1 MNAAAPTKA
10 VFLSYASQDADAAR
24 RIGEALRRADIEV
37 WLDTNELRGG
47 DAWDA
52 AIRKQIK
59 ACALFLPI
67 ISANTRARAEGYFRL
82 EWKLAVDRSH
92 LMASERAFLLPVVID
107 DTSDANALV
116 PDKFRE
122 VQWTHLPA
130 GEAPETFV
138 QQVSRLLSLDD
149 HISSTPVW
157 QPAGLAPISDNRGPG
172 AGPVP
177 ISASGRP
184 STSGRWK
191 LALLVTAAG
200 VVVAAGYFAIDRFV
214 LSKRVAAVEAT
225 PTAPAGTAARSAI
238 SSKSVA
244 VLPFVDMSEKKDQEY
259 FADGLSEELMGM
271 LSKVAEL
278 KVPARTSSFYFKGKQ
293 TTIADIAKALGV
305 AHVLEGSVR
314 KSGNTLRVTAQL
326 IRVDN
331 GYQVWSETYDRKV
344 DDIFKVQDEIA
355 GAVVKALKVSLLEA
369 DLPKAAPATNQ
380 EAYALYLQA
389 RTLHYRGTHADNQKA
404 ISYLEKALKLDPTY
418 APAWFGLA
426 DTLIYDYGTFGGSF
440 SEVQARARAAAETA
454 LRLDPKLSD
463 AHLAMGRVL
472 GELDWNWPAADVELK
487 RTLELDPN
495 NVLALWIASGYALI
509 GDRLDEAQKLI
520 QDAAAR
526 DAVGWGVYAGIGDV
540 QYRMGRFPEAE
551 AAYRKSAELNPTAAG
566 THLNLGVALLARGD
580 PAAALAAMEQETDEA
595 IRQYGLAL
603 AFDALGRR
611 SDADRALATIE
622 AKYAD
627 TMAVSIA
634 SIYASRRQLDRAFEW
649 LDRAYRQRDGL
660 LPFIK
665 AVHGSKN
672 LEADPRYKAML
683 RKLKVPE

>member
-1 MNAAAPTKA
+1 MNPPARAI
-10 VFLSYASQDADAAR
+10 FLSYASQDAEAAR
-24 RIGEALRRADIEV
+24 RICDALRAAGLEV
-37 WLDTNELRGG
+37 WLDTSELRGG

-59 ACALFLPI
+59 ACALFMPI

-92 LMASERAFLLPVVID
+92 LMAAERAFLLPVVID
-107 DTSDANALV
+107 GTGDFEALV

-149 HISSTPVW
+149 HISSAPVR
-157 QPAGLAPISDNRGPG
+157 QPTGMAPVSDTGLSG
-172 AGPVP
+172 AGSAS

-184 STSGRWK
+184 PAFRK
-191 LALLVTAAG
+191 LRPALLVMAAG
-200 VVVAAGYFAIDRFV
+200 VVIAVGYFAVDRFV
-214 LSKRVAAVEAT
+214 LSKRVAAAEAT
-225 PTAPAGTAARSAI
+225 PTPQAGTSPPSAI

-293 TTIADIAKALGV
+293 ATIVDIARALGV

-331 GYQVWSETYDRKV
+331 GYQVWSETYDRNV

-369 DLPKAAPATNQ
+369 DLPKAAPAANQ
-380 EAYALYLQA
+380 QTYALFLQA
-389 RTLHYRGTHADNQKA
+389 RSLHYRGTHADNLKG
-404 ISYLEKALKLDPTY
+404 IEYLEQALKLDPTF

-426 DTLIYDYGTFGGSF
+426 DTLIYDYVYFGGGTYQDVHS
-440 SEVQARARAAAETA
+440 RARQAAEAA
-454 LRLDPKLSD
+454 LRLDPKMSD
-463 AHLAMGRVL
+463 AHLAMARVL
-472 GELDWNWPAADVELK
+472 GELEWNWPAADAEVK

-495 NVLALWIASGYALI
+495 NVLALWVASGYALV
-509 GDRLDEAQKLI
+509 GDRLDEALKLI
-520 QDAAAR
+520 ERGVAR
-526 DAVGWGVYAGIGDV
+526 DAAGWGVYVGLGDV
-540 QYRMGRFPEAE
+540 QIRMGRLAEAE
-551 AAYRKSAELNPTAAG
+551 AAYRKAAELNATASG
-566 THLNLGVALLARGD
+566 PHLWLGLVLLARGE
-580 PAAALAAMEQETDEA
+580 PAAALAEIEKEPDDGY
-595 IRQYGLAL
+595 RQYGLAL
-603 AFDALGRR
+603 AFGALGQKEN
-611 SDADRALATIE
+611 SDRALAGLE
-622 AKYAD
+622 EKYPDSLAGP
-627 TMAVSIA
+627 VA
-634 SIYASRRQLDRAFEW
+634 SIYACRKQLDRAFAW
-649 LDRAYRQRDGL
+649 LDRAYNQRDGW
-660 LPFIK
+660 LPLIK
-665 AVHGSKN
+665 ADPCVKH
-672 LEADPRYKAML
+672 LEADPRYKVLL
-683 RKLKVPE
+683 RKLKLPE